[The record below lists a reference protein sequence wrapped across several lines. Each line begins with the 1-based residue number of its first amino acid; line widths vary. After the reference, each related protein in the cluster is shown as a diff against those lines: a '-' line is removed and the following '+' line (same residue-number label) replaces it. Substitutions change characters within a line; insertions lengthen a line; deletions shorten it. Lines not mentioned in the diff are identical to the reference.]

1 MTKLE
6 FSKYQGCG
14 NDFVIIDA
22 PFSQQIS
29 PGYRGEL
36 ARFICDRHFGIGA
49 DDVLYLEPSS
59 MADAGMKIFDAQGPE
74 ADMCGNGIRCAG
86 AYLGTKLNKTQVRI
100 ATNDGVKV
108 IENQGGTYRVGLG
121 RLRTRMDDAGQ
132 YFSDSFPGD
141 EALINKAIA
150 FPNFGEL
157 NVSIVNSGEPH
168 CVIFLDDIEKE
179 DIDQYGKNIC
189 ENRELFPYGIN
200 VDLVQITG
208 ENKLKIRTYERG
220 VFAETLAC
228 GTGAAASAGVA
239 YVTGRIKA
247 RSVEVALP
255 GGTIQ
260 IEIGGD
266 DLYLIG
272 PAVHVFNGHIEVDN
286 SRFEEEAKVGEY
298 SS

>member
-29 PGYRGEL
+29 PEYRGKL
-36 ARFICDRHFGIGA
+36 AKFLCDRHFGIGA

-59 MADAGMKIFDAQGPE
+59 MADAAMKIFEAQGTE

-86 AYLGTKLNKTQVRI
+86 AYLGAKLNKTQVRI
-100 ATNDGVKV
+100 ETNDGVKV
-108 IENQGGTYRVGLG
+108 IENQGETYRVDLG
-121 RLRTRMDDAGQ
+121 ALRLKTKDVAQ
-132 YFSDSFPGD
+132 YLDVSLDGTES
-141 EALINKAIA
+141 LIDKKIV
-150 FPNFGEL
+150 FPNLGEL
-157 NVSIVNSGEPH
+157 TVSIVNSSEPH

-179 DIDQYGKNIC
+179 DMDKYGRNIC
-189 ENRELFPYGIN
+189 ENKGLFPYGIN

-239 YVTGRIKA
+239 HAIGRV
-247 RSVEVALP
+247 SSPLVEVAFP

-260 IEIGGD
+260 IEIGED
-266 DLYLIG
+266 NLYLIG
-272 PAVHVFNGHIEVDN
+272 PAAHVFNGHIEVGN
-286 SRFEEEAKVGEY
+286 TRV
-298 SS
+298 

>member
-29 PGYRGEL
+29 PEYKGKL
-36 ARFICDRHFGIGA
+36 AKFICDRHFGIGA

-59 MADAGMKIFDAQGPE
+59 VADAVMKIFEAQGPE
-74 ADMCGNGIRCAG
+74 ADMCGNGVRCAG
-86 AYLGTKLNKTQVRI
+86 AYLGAKLNKTQVRI

-108 IENQGGTYRVGLG
+108 IENQGGTYRVDLG
-121 RLRTRMDDAGQ
+121 RLRVKMEDVAQ
-132 YFSDSFPGD
+132 YFNVSFPGD
-141 EALINKAIA
+141 EPLINKTII
-150 FPNFGEL
+150 FPNLGKL
-157 NVSIVNSGEPH
+157 AVSIVNSSEPH
-168 CVIFLDDIEKE
+168 CVLFLDDVEKE
-179 DIDQYGKNIC
+179 DIDKYGRNIC
-189 ENRELFPYGIN
+189 ENKDLFPYGIN

-239 YVTGRIKA
+239 YVTGKIKA
-247 RSVEVALP
+247 RFVEVAFP

-260 IEIGGD
+260 IEIGED

-272 PAVHVFNGHIEVDN
+272 PAVHVFNGHIEVSN
-286 SRFEEEAKVGEY
+286 TRV
-298 SS
+298 

>member
-22 PFSQQIS
+22 PFSQQIF
-29 PGYRGEL
+29 PEHRGEL
-36 ARFICDRHFGIGA
+36 AKFICDRHFGIGA

-59 MADAGMKIFDAQGPE
+59 MADAVMKIFEAQGPE
-74 ADMCGNGIRCAG
+74 ADMCGNGVRCAG

-121 RLRTRMDDAGQ
+121 SLRIKTKEMVKYLGSSLRG
-132 YFSDSFPGD
+132 SES
-141 EALINKAIA
+141 LIDKKIA
-150 FPNFGEL
+150 FPNLGKL
-157 NVSIVNSGEPH
+157 TVSIVNSSEPH
-168 CVIFLDDIEKE
+168 CVIFLNDVEKE
-179 DIDQYGKNIC
+179 DIDKYGRNIC
-189 ENRELFPYGIN
+189 ENRDLFPHGIN
-200 VDLVQITG
+200 VDLV
-208 ENKLKIRTYERG
+208 ERVSEDKLKIRTYERG

-228 GTGAAASAGVA
+228 GTGAAASVGVA
-239 YVTGRIKA
+239 YVTGKIKA
-247 RSVEVALP
+247 RFVEVAFP

-260 IEIGGD
+260 IEIGED

-272 PAVHVFNGHIEVDN
+272 PAVHVFNGHIEVGN
-286 SRFEEEAKVGEY
+286 TSV
-298 SS
+298 

>member
-29 PGYRGEL
+29 PEYRGKL
-36 ARFICDRHFGIGA
+36 AKFICDRHFGIGA

-59 MADAGMKIFDAQGPE
+59 MADARMKIFEAQGTE

-86 AYLGTKLNKTQVRI
+86 AYLGAKLNKIQVRI
-100 ATNDGVKV
+100 ETNDGVKV
-108 IENQGGTYRVGLG
+108 MQNQGGTYRVDLG
-121 RLRTRMDDAGQ
+121 ALRLKTKDVAQ
-132 YFSDSFPGD
+132 YLHGSLNDTESLIDKKIVFPS
-141 EALINKAIA
+141 L
-150 FPNFGEL
+150 GEL
-157 NVSIVNSGEPH
+157 TVSIVNSGEPH
-168 CVIFLDDIEKE
+168 CVIFLDDVEKE
-179 DIDQYGKNIC
+179 DIDKYGRNIC
-189 ENRELFPYGIN
+189 DNKDLFPYGIN

-239 YVTGRIKA
+239 YVTGKIGA
-247 RSVEVALP
+247 RFVEVAFP

-260 IEIGGD
+260 IEIGED
-266 DLYLIG
+266 NLYLIG
-272 PAVHVFNGHIEVDN
+272 PAVKVFAGQIEV
-286 SRFEEEAKVGEY
+286 APLP
-298 SS
+298 

>member
-29 PGYRGEL
+29 PEYRGEL
-36 ARFICDRHFGIGA
+36 AKFICDRHFGIGA

-59 MADAGMKIFDAQGPE
+59 MADAGMKVFEAQGTE

-86 AYLGTKLNKTQVRI
+86 AYLGAKLNKTQVRI

-108 IENQGGTYRVGLG
+108 IENQGGTYRVDLG
-121 RLRTRMDDAGQ
+121 RLRVKMEEVAQ
-132 YFSDSFPGD
+132 YFNASFPGN
-141 EALINKAIA
+141 EPLINKTII
-150 FPNFGEL
+150 FPNLGKL
-157 NVSIVNSGEPH
+157 TVSIVNSSEPH

-179 DIDQYGKNIC
+179 DIDQYGRNIC
-189 ENRELFPYGIN
+189 ENRDLFPHGIN
-200 VDLVQITG
+200 VDLV
-208 ENKLKIRTYERG
+208 EHVSKDKLKIRTYERG

-239 YVTGRIKA
+239 YVTGKIKA
-247 RSVEVALP
+247 RFVEVAFP

-260 IEIGGD
+260 IEIGED
-266 DLYLIG
+266 DLCLIG
-272 PAVHVFNGHIEVDN
+272 PAIHVFNGHIEVGN
-286 SRFEEEAKVGEY
+286 TRV
-298 SS
+298 

>member
-22 PFSQQIS
+22 PFSQQIPAERRS
-29 PGYRGEL
+29 EL
-36 ARFICDRHFGIGA
+36 AKFLCDRHFGIGA

-59 MADAGMKIFDAQGPE
+59 VADARMKVFDAQGPE

-86 AYLGTKLNKTQVRI
+86 AYLGTKLNKTEVRI

-108 IENQGGTYRVGLG
+108 IENQGGTYRVSLGL
-121 RLRTRMDDAGQ
+121 LRGKMRDVAQ
-132 YFSDSFPGD
+132 YFNASFPGN
-141 EALINKAIA
+141 ESLIDKKIA
-150 FPNFGEL
+150 FPNLGKL
-157 NVSIVNSGEPH
+157 TVSIVNSSEPH
-168 CVIFLDDIEKE
+168 CVIFLDDVEKE
-179 DIDQYGKNIC
+179 DIDKYGENIC
-189 ENRELFPYGIN
+189 ENKDLFPYGIN
-200 VDLVQITG
+200 VDLVQITE

-228 GTGAAASAGVA
+228 GTGAAASVGVA
-239 YVTGRIKA
+239 YATGKTKA
-247 RSVEVALP
+247 RFVEVAFP

-260 IEIGGD
+260 IEIGED

-272 PAVHVFNGHIEVDN
+272 SAVHVFNGHIEVGN
-286 SRFEEEAKVGEY
+286 TRV
-298 SS
+298 